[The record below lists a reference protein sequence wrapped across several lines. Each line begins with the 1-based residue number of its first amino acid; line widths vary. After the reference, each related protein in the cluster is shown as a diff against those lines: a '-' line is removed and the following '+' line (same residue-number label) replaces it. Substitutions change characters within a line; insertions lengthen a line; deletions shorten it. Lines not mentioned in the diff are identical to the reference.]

1 MVVHAGYGG
10 GDIAKKK
17 YITRVS
23 KINETND
30 SVYVQLKALKPR
42 SYGVLSNIEVSNGN
56 NFCKV
61 DQKNRIQMQK
71 FVACLHWNFNGKNEY
86 SLIK

>member
-1 MVVHAGYGG
+1 MKSSLWEFIRYMKVTTLQ
-10 GDIAKKK
+10 KKK

-61 DQKNRIQMQK
+61 DQKNRIQMQN
-71 FVACLHWNFNGKNEY
+71 L
-86 SLIK
+86 

>member
-1 MVVHAGYGG
+1 MSACETLSPLSRAKFC
-10 GDIAKKK
+10 DIAKKK

-61 DQKNRIQMQK
+61 DQKNRIQMQN
-71 FVACLHWNFNGKNEY
+71 L
-86 SLIK
+86 